1 MVTSKFGGRDRD
13 GASLGADV
21 SGLPILLTE
30 CGGIGVGWFS
40 EGDFSY
46 GSLADTPEV
55 LEARMRKIM
64 KDIRSLKTL
73 QGFVGTQLINVQQ
86 EINGL
91 LYFDRQPKLPLA
103 VLSDTF
109 GEGEGA

>member
-1 MVTSKFGGRDRD
+1 M
-13 GASLGADV
+13 GALLGADV

-30 CGGIGVGWFS
+30 CGGIGMGWFS
-40 EGDFSY
+40 EEDFSY

-73 QGFVGTQLINVQQ
+73 QGFVWMELTDVQQ

-103 VLSDTF
+103 LLSDMF